1 MSYSFDVAQTIMHK
15 VSISDEQA
23 KEIAFDVMKKALN
36 KELNLPED
44 AQLVNGFFEVDEYT
58 PHGDMAIVVRKAT
71 DKDIELVKKHDE
83 LASMVFNL

>member
-1 MSYSFDVAQTIMHK
+1 
-15 VSISDEQA
+15 
-23 KEIAFDVMKKALN
+23 
-36 KELNLPED
+36 
-44 AQLVNGFFEVDEYT
+44 VDEYT